1 LQLPSLGS
9 LWSQRPAFESLE
21 FFRTQAPRQ
30 SVRLFLEATSLE
42 IEVVRLLE
50 SIVGLLGALSLLR
63 SDCADRYLYSRL
75 DCCSL
80 AGGQPRERYY
90 EYEEVKEFF
99 GFVAE
104 LTRTATAIFSAEA
117 KLSEEMPEGAR
128 KN

>member
-30 SVRLFLEATSLE
+30 SVRLFLEASFTRDRSRANAGKYCW
-42 IEVVRLLE
+42 VV
-50 SIVGLLGALSLLR
+50 GGAIFLR